1 MRLMRVGAEA
11 CPNCMR
17 FSLPFLA
24 ALAVTAISPALC
36 AAQAQSAHV
45 QNQASTDSTAPT
57 MTIKQAV
64 SLALQNSSDVKL
76 AKLQYTEA
84 VAETGVDR
92 AAFRPNFYTGEGIAY
107 TYGFPGLPGG
117 SAPAL
122 FQLDYTQSIF
132 DPEAKAQQR
141 AAEERAR
148 SAKLEIDRVQEDV
161 IARVATTYLELA
173 GVRQSL
179 ELLGKEQ
186 AAAEKIIEITRERV
200 AANQQLPIDETRAEL
215 TSAQV
220 HESLVKLQGRK
231 DVLSQQLRD
240 LTGLPDTAPLEVAEQ
255 NQNFDGTLS
264 QESDSEVADLALQN
278 NETIAEAER
287 DRVAKQDLLHGAKFS
302 YFPTFQLVGQYS
314 ILSKFNNYSQFYRT
328 FQRNNVNVGVQIT
341 IPLFAAKTA
350 ANVKYAQAQL
360 AVSQA
365 TLDSKRRQVRSD
377 TKEQQQNLR
386 ELDASRDVASLALKL
401 AQETVD
407 QQQARLQ
414 QGQATLG
421 DVEQAQLDENEKFV
435 DYIDANFAD
444 DKAKITLL
452 QATGQLAKVFQ

>member
-1 MRLMRVGAEA
+1 MKAA
-11 CPNCMR
+11 R
-17 FSLPFLA
+17 FSLPLV
-24 ALAVTAISPALC
+24 AVLSVVTIAPGIC
-36 AAQAQSAHV
+36 AAQSQNTAGTASSAS
-45 QNQASTDSTAPT
+45 STEPT

-64 SLALQNSSDVKL
+64 ALGLKNSSDLKL
-76 AKLQYTEA
+76 ARLEYNQA
-84 VAETGVDR
+84 VAETNVYR
-92 AAFRPNFYTGEGIAY
+92 ASFRPNFYTDEGIAY

-117 SAPAL
+117 APAL
-122 FQLDYTQSIF
+122 FTLDYTQSLY

-148 SAKLEIDRVQEDV
+148 SAKLEIDRVQGGV
-161 IARVATTYLELA
+161 IARVALAYLELA
-173 GVRQSL
+173 DVRQSL
-179 ELLGKEQ
+179 DLLGKEQ
-186 AAAEKIIEITRERV
+186 AAAEKMIEGTRERV
-200 AANQQLPIDETRAEL
+200 AQNQQLPIDETRVEL
-215 TSAQV
+215 RSAQV
-220 HESLVKLQGRK
+220 HESLVKLQGRE

-240 LTGLPDTAPLEVAEQ
+240 LTGLSDTTPLEVDEQ

-278 NETIAEAER
+278 DETIAEAER

-328 FQRNNVNVGVQIT
+328 FQRNNVNAGVQIT

-365 TLDSKRRQVRSD
+365 TVESKRQQVRSD
-377 TKEQQQNLR
+377 TKQQQQNLR
-386 ELDASRDVASLALKL
+386 ELDASRDVASLDYKL

-407 QQQARLQ
+407 QENARLQ
-414 QGQATLG
+414 QGQATLS

-435 DYIDANFAD
+435 EYIDANFAD
-444 DKAKITLL
+444 QKAQITLL